1 MATLPA
7 RFKRFGLVLPGLALG
22 LYSSRVLLEALPHSV
37 PTWLLLPTVVAA
49 ILAGLSLAAVGRR
62 CNIHCVPLLVLYLYV
77 FWPRIDPTLAAG
89 TAFVA
94 GVAVLH
100 NHARRPR
107 PVVGDTIL
115 FVLTLSLYVHTLAP
129 TILPADAGEFQFV
142 AHVLGIAHPP
152 GYPLYTLLT
161 KCFTLL
167 PLGDIAYRVNLF
179 AAVTSALTLVVLCRA
194 VRRITGSGITGWIA
208 AAGLGAATTI
218 WTQSTTANIRSLT
231 ALFVV
236 LQLDTLLA
244 YAQSKD
250 CKHLTAFALSF
261 GLGITHHGSLALLL
275 PVYAAFLLTTDPKLL
290 PQPKTLLKPSL
301 AFFGSFLVW
310 LYLPLRSLMG
320 PPFDPTPIRSLSGFL
335 DHVLARGF
343 GGDMF
348 YFTAPSVL
356 LARLRVVW
364 NILMLEFGPV
374 LLLLAAVG
382 AAFMFG
388 RHRRLLLLCGGVF
401 AVNALTAATYRAPQ
415 TVEYMIPAYVA
426 LAAIWAYGA
435 WSLGE
440 SFRAHRLASVVLA
453 GALCVPMLTLCRNY
467 PSFAQLSEDRSA
479 RQYAETV
486 LTQAPQNAVVLS
498 NWHYATPLWYLQ
510 YVEHMR
516 PDVDVLYVYPKGAT
530 PMTEVWLRRIEE
542 HIAQRPV
549 IVTNQYPEFAAAPYH
564 LVPFGEA
571 FVVQDGPVYT
581 VPEGIEGLDALFDDR
596 IQFVGYDLMT
606 ESVSAAD
613 GVTLHLYWQPAVKL
627 ERDYSFF
634 VHLVDET
641 GAVLGQGDATHPA
654 ARYEVGQVILDEYR
668 IPLLP
673 TVAPGRY
680 RLIAGIY
687 ITLPEGGW
695 QRLTTA
701 NAAET
706 VTLAQVEVQPLDTA
720 PVTLHPMLR
729 PFANG
734 YTLVGV
740 DYDHSL
746 PGQRRVYLHWRSA
759 QRIAQGQRLTLL
771 SEGTPLLTA
780 GIPIVPTGKYVTT
793 AHDLPAE
800 INGLALEMRS
810 VVDDITSALLGPWKL
825 EAGHQVT
832 LPKPL
837 GYERYIC
844 LGGEMIL
851 VHAEYLATAS
861 TATPLRTRMTFV
873 GARPITHDYSIS
885 LSLTDEASAW
895 QTQRDGT
902 PALGA
907 IPTLKW
913 IRGVTVYDEH
923 DLELPPDAAGRG
935 VLRLTV
941 YDAFTMRPLPV
952 LDERLAR
959 LGQGTQIDLGS
970 IEVRRTR

>member
-37 PTWLLLPTVVAA
+37 PIWLLLPTVVAA
-49 ILAGLSLAAVGRR
+49 ILAGLSLAAIGRR
-62 CNIHCVPLLVLYLYV
+62 RNIHHVPLLVLFLYV
-77 FWPRIDPTLAAG
+77 FWPRIDPTLAVGA
-89 TAFVA
+89 AFVA
-94 GVAVLH
+94 SVAILYKHVH
-100 NHARRPR
+100 RPS
-107 PVVGDTIL
+107 PVVGDAIL
-115 FVLTLSLYVHTLAP
+115 FVLSLSLYVHTLAP
-129 TILPADAGEFQFV
+129 TVLPADAGEFQFV

-152 GYPLYTLLT
+152 GYPLYTLLA

-167 PLGDIAYRVNLF
+167 PIGDIAYRVNLF

-194 VRRITGSGITGWIA
+194 VRRITRSGMAGWIA
-208 AAGLGAATTI
+208 AVGLGVATTF
-218 WTQSTTANIRSLT
+218 WAQSTTANIRSLT
-231 ALFVV
+231 ALFVA

-244 YAQSKD
+244 YAQSRD
-250 CKHLTAFALSF
+250 RKHLIAFALSF

-275 PVYAAFLLTTDPKLL
+275 PVYAAFLLATDPDLL
-290 PQPKTLLKPSL
+290 RQPKALLKPSL
-301 AFFGSFLVW
+301 AFVCSFLVW

-320 PPFDPTPIRSLSGFL
+320 SPFDPTPIRSLSGFL

-348 YFTAPSVL
+348 HLIAPSVL

-364 NILMLEFGPV
+364 NILMLEFAPI
-374 LLLLAAVG
+374 LLLLAALG

-388 RHRRLLLLCGGVF
+388 RHRRWLLLCGGAF
-401 AVNALTAATYRAPQ
+401 AINALTAATYRAPQ
-415 TVEYMIPAYVA
+415 TVEYLIPAYVA

-440 SFRAHRLASVVLA
+440 SFRAHHLASVVLA
-453 GALCVPMLTLCRNY
+453 AALCIPMLTLWRNY

-479 RQYAETV
+479 RQYAEAV
-486 LTQAPQNAVVLS
+486 LTQAPHDAVVLS
-498 NWHYATPLWYLQ
+498 NWHYATPMWYLQ
-510 YVEHMR
+510 YVEHVR
-516 PDVDVLYVYPKGAT
+516 PDVDVLYVYPEGAT

-542 HIAQRPV
+542 HVDQPPV
-549 IVTNQYPEFAAAPYH
+549 IVTSQYPEFAAAPYH
-564 LVPFGEA
+564 LAPFGGA

-581 VPEGIEGLDALFDDR
+581 VPEGIVGLDALFDDR
-596 IQFVGYDLMT
+596 IRLVGYDLMT
-606 ESVSAAD
+606 ESVSPTD
-613 GVTLHLYWQPAVKL
+613 SVTVHLYWQPAVKL

-634 VHLVDET
+634 VHLVNET
-641 GAVLGQGDATHPA
+641 GAVLGQGDITHPA
-654 ARYEVGQVILDEYR
+654 AHYEVGQVILDEYR

-706 VTLAQVEVQPLDTA
+706 VPLAQVEVQPLDTA
-720 PVTLHPMLR
+720 PVTLHPMCR
-729 PFANG
+729 PFVNG

-746 PGQRRVYLHWRSA
+746 PGQRRVYLHWRYDGRTT
-759 QRIAQGQRLTLL
+759 QEQRLTLF
-771 SEGTPLLTA
+771 SEETPLLTTSL
-780 GIPIVPTGKYVTT
+780 PIVPAGKYVTT
-793 AHDLPAE
+793 AHDVPAE
-800 INGLALEMRS
+800 VAGLALGVQSAAEDMPG
-810 VVDDITSALLGPWKL
+810 ALLGPWKL
-825 EAGHQVT
+825 RVGQRMR
-832 LPKPL
+832 LPQPSNE
-837 GYERYIC
+837 ERYIC

-851 VHAEYLATAS
+851 VRAKYPSTAS
-861 TATPLRTRMTFV
+861 PGSQLETQMAFV
-873 GARPITHDYSIS
+873 GARPITHDYSVS
-885 LSLTDEASAW
+885 VSLTDEAGAW
-895 QTQRDGT
+895 QTQHDGT
-902 PALGA
+902 PAMGA

-923 DLELPPDAAGRG
+923 DLALPPEAAGRG

-941 YDAFTMRPLPV
+941 YDAFTVHPLPV

-970 IEVRRTR
+970 IEVRRAR